1 MTSGDVAL
9 GDIDIALYRDDFV
22 ARETPE
28 VKAWHLPFRLENRTI
43 VLVDDV
49 LYTGRTTRAA
59 IEALFAYGRPLRVQ
73 LAVLVDRGH
82 RELPIRPDYVGM
94 HLPSTTEDE
103 RVNVRVSK
111 STASMKS
118 ASIGSSRSVARSVLR
133 LVVGG
138 RSVLDGVGRRSRADG
153 SDRDG
158 RAL

>member
-103 RVNVRVSK
+103 RVDVRVSEVDG
-111 STASMKS
+111 
-118 ASIGSSRSVARSVLR
+118 IDEVRINR
-133 LVVGG
+133 LE
-138 RSVLDGVGRRSRADG
+138 
-153 SDRDG
+153 
-158 RAL
+158 